1 MTLFQQARCPY
12 LPIFLVPIF
21 LEKVMLQMVKAN
33 AILAKITIK
42 QVVLTDQKLVK
53 RGYRPRQ
60 MWRRR

>member
-12 LPIFLVPIF
+12 LPIF

-60 MWRRR
+60 M